1 MWFWVF
7 FFAELNQTKGNNK
20 EYREVCT
27 LSVCILNASTCSI
40 SHSKDMILF
49 NQHCTAQWFFN
60 GMYFFIKN
68 SPNPPTSALPDIVPI
83 PAEVK
88 TSPTLP
94 NFPSDLEDLD
104 LEPIKSDPSLIPN
117 VYSPSEYANT
127 PVNELPVKEEP
138 SDEEMQGTWSSY

>member
-1 MWFWVF
+1 
-7 FFAELNQTKGNNK
+7 
-20 EYREVCT
+20 
-27 LSVCILNASTCSI
+27 
-40 SHSKDMILF
+40 
-49 NQHCTAQWFFN
+49 
-60 GMYFFIKN
+60 MYFFIKN

-138 SDEEMQGTWSSY
+138 SDEEMQGTWSSYWSNLKDISIIKNKWFFLLTDSAV